1 VILDKEEIEFNTYRL
16 PALRRT
22 GEKFIDYYNSSSDD
36 CMQAKYLDKVKTAPT
51 DVDKKFL
58 KRYVDVCTPEELKLQ
73 QSRARVT

>member
-1 VILDKEEIEFNTYRL
+1 
-16 PALRRT
+16 LRRI

-36 CMQAKYLDKVKTAPT
+36 CMQSKYFDTVITTPSE
-51 DVDKKFL
+51 VDKKFV